1 MLAAGAGTARNIQ
14 IQISI
19 MVIVD
24 KSYPGGTAHA
34 LNTGGRSHVLERA
47 VVFVVEQ
54 HDNVF

>member
-1 MLAAGAGTARNIQ
+1 
-14 IQISI
+14 

-47 VVFVVEQ
+47 VVFVVKQ
-54 HDNVF
+54 HDKVF